1 MEKRLEIRNL
11 SKSFGRKGYETP
23 VLRNI
28 QMDVYEGDFIA
39 IMGPSGAGKT
49 TFLNLLSTLDT
60 PTQGEIFLDGQE
72 ITKMKNK
79 ELSILREIKLALFFR
94 IIICWIT

>member
-11 SKSFGRKGYETP
+11 SKSFGRKGYETQ

-39 IMGPSGAGKT
+39 IMGPSGAGKNNA
-49 TFLNLLSTLDT
+49 FKSSFY
-60 PTQGEIFLDGQE
+60 PGYAYPG
-72 ITKMKNK
+72 
-79 ELSILREIKLALFFR
+79 
-94 IIICWIT
+94 

>member
-11 SKSFGRKGYETP
+11 SKSFGRKGYETQ

-39 IMGPSGAGKT
+39 IMGPSGAGDYVKIR
-49 TFLNLLSTLDT
+49 LS
-60 PTQGEIFLDGQE
+60 
-72 ITKMKNK
+72 
-79 ELSILREIKLALFFR
+79 
-94 IIICWIT
+94 